1 MLDKFFFMLNIHLK
15 MLDIPW
21 DVGHFYPDV
30 ERSG

>member
-1 MLDKFFFMLNIHLK
+1 MLNIHLKMLNIHLK